1 MKTTRPEAAD
11 LLAIARQELLDTLLP
26 EVSGALKYQVLMTAN
41 AMKIAGREIE
51 AGASTEQ
58 QALADIQA
66 LYRERLPEQA
76 DNADEQSLADDI
88 RHRRLAHHDP
98 QLFNLLLDITRS
110 KLQISNPKYLNNRQ
124 HHSGA

>member
-1 MKTTRPEAAD
+1 MKTTRPEAAN
-11 LLAIARQELLDTLLP
+11 LLATARQELLDTLLP

-58 QALADIQA
+58 QALTDIRE
-66 LYRERLPEQA
+66 LYRQWLPDQA

-88 RHRRLAHHDP
+88 RHRRLAHDDE
-98 QLFNLLLDITRS
+98 QVYSLLLCITQS
-110 KLQISNPKYLNNRQ
+110 KLRISNPKYLINR
-124 HHSGA
+124 